1 MQEKQCIFDFKYQKR
16 ESAHYLPSQPFSL
29 RLSLQSVPLLKG
41 SCEGDSMISH
51 ANENSNIEKF
61 AFHYWHGHKV
71 NVYYFFCVDQ
81 DNSDIYHF
89 SKGNL
94 SLYCFSILSIEVCIV
109 NCRWRFFFSPSS
121 QLWFVMYISPYSKFL
136 VVSKAN
142 IRHFW
147 TTLLLSV
154 LSTSNTFLDWHC
166 HYVIMICV
174 FEACIV
180 FSIWCVLLLWFT
192 ICLVAFYFFP
202 CFNVM
207 WGLSISFFSNFLS
220 TKLQNGIFSI

>member
-94 SLYCFSILSIEVCIV
+94 SLYCFLIFSVEVCIV
-109 NCRWRFFFSPSS
+109 NCR
-121 QLWFVMYISPYSKFL
+121 
-136 VVSKAN
+136 
-142 IRHFW
+142 
-147 TTLLLSV
+147 
-154 LSTSNTFLDWHC
+154 
-166 HYVIMICV
+166 
-174 FEACIV
+174 
-180 FSIWCVLLLWFT
+180 
-192 ICLVAFYFFP
+192 
-202 CFNVM
+202 
-207 WGLSISFFSNFLS
+207 
-220 TKLQNGIFSI
+220 